1 MYKFF
6 ILATP
11 VPPVIRNV
19 EMLSKSAVVSW
30 ERGYD
35 GGSRQTLEIWY
46 RISNSND
53 YHWKTIKNIPADV
66 TTYVVYDVEPR
77 QSYLFSMRGVNKMGF
92 GVFSRI
98 FRSDK
103 STSSIYDEN
112 DHVKGKSYMFLTGKW
127 SKHLRVIQIYEL
139 YFLHFT
145 TMQDALSDCS
155 NELVWTSNVDQ

>member
-1 MYKFF
+1 MKLLC
-6 ILATP
+6 LATP
-11 VPPVIRNV
+11 VPPVIKNV

-66 TTYVVYDVEPR
+66 TTCVVYDIEPQ

-103 STSSIYDEN
+103 STSIN
-112 DHVKGKSYMFLTGKW
+112 DQNGSLKGKSYIFFTGKW
-127 SKHLRVIQIYEL
+127 LKLLRLIQICEL
-139 YFLHFT
+139 CRTFSRPT
-145 TMQDALSDCS
+145 Q
-155 NELVWTSNVDQ
+155 